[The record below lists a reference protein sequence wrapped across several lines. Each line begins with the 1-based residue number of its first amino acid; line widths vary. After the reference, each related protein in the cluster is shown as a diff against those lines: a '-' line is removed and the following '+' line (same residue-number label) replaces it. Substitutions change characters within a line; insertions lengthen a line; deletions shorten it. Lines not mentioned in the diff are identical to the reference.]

1 MMREQILELLRT
13 DPSFREEVRRLV
25 LTDELLALPSK
36 FDQLVAVVRELA
48 EIQRQ
53 QGEQIRSLMEAQ
65 KRTEEQVRVLAE
77 AQRRTEEQL
86 QRQAEQIQAL
96 TEAQRRTEEQLQRQ
110 AEQIQALAEAQRRT
124 EEQLQRQAEQVR
136 ALTETQRRTEE
147 QLQALTQQVSALV
160 AAQSRMEEALQW
172 LINWQRG
179 EMGRR
184 EGERYE
190 RHVIRRAPVLFNGGE
205 GGSPYEPM
213 IQQRLASMLSREQRE
228 QLFHDEESDPFLAD
242 LIWWKDGQ
250 VAVVEISLQVDGYD
264 VIRASR
270 RAQTLR
276 NASIQ
281 AIGVVIG
288 RDWANPDAYDAAI
301 RYRVEWLIGSEMSEG
316 LRRFREA

>member
-13 DPSFREEVRRLV
+13 DPEFREEVRRLV

-110 AEQIQALAEAQRRT
+110 AEQ
-124 EEQLQRQAEQVR
+124 VR

-147 QLQALTQQVSALV
+147 RLQALTQQVSALV
-160 AAQSRMEEALQW
+160 AAHARMEEAFQW
-172 LINWQRG
+172 LIDWQRG
-179 EMGRR
+179 EMERR

-190 RHVIRRAPVLFNGGE
+190 PHVIRRAPILFNGGE

-228 QLFHDEESDPFLAD
+228 QLFHEEGDPFLAE

>member
-1 MMREQILELLRT
+1 MMREQILELLRA
-13 DPSFREEVRRLV
+13 DPEFREEVRRLV

-110 AEQIQALAEAQRRT
+110 VEQI
-124 EEQLQRQAEQVR
+124 R

-147 QLQALTQQVSALV
+147 RLQALTQQVSALV
-160 AAQSRMEEALQW
+160 AAHARTEEAFQW

-190 RHVIRRAPVLFNGGE
+190 RHVIRRAPILFNGGE

-213 IQQRLASMLSREQRE
+213 IQQRLASMLPREQRE
-228 QLFHDEESDPFLAD
+228 QLFHDEEGDPFLAE

-250 VAVVEISLQVDGYD
+250 VTVVEISLQVDGYD

>member
-1 MMREQILELLRT
+1 
-13 DPSFREEVRRLV
+13 LV

-53 QGEQIRSLMEAQ
+53 QSEQIRSLMEAQ

-110 AEQIQALAEAQRRT
+110 VEQI
-124 EEQLQRQAEQVR
+124 R

-147 QLQALTQQVSALV
+147 RLQALTQQVSALV
-160 AAQSRMEEALQW
+160 AAHARTEEAFQW

-190 RHVIRRAPVLFNGGE
+190 RHVIRRAPILFNGGE

-228 QLFHDEESDPFLAD
+228 QLFHDEEGDPFLAD

>member
-1 MMREQILELLRT
+1 MVREQILELLRT

-110 AEQIQALAEAQRRT
+110 AEQ
-124 EEQLQRQAEQVR
+124 VR

-160 AAQSRMEEALQW
+160 AAHARMEEAFQW

-179 EMGRR
+179 EMERR

-190 RHVIRRAPVLFNGGE
+190 RHVIRRAPILFNGGE

-228 QLFHDEESDPFLAD
+228 QLFHDEEGDPFLAD

>member
-13 DPSFREEVRRLV
+13 DPEFREEVRRLV

-96 TEAQRRTEEQLQRQ
+96 TEAQRRTEEQLQ
-110 AEQIQALAEAQRRT
+110 L
-124 EEQLQRQAEQVR
+124 QAEQVR

-190 RHVIRRAPVLFNGGE
+190 RHVIRRAPILFNGGE

-228 QLFHDEESDPFLAD
+228 QLFHDEEGDPFLAD

-281 AIGVVIG
+281 AIAVVIG

>member
-13 DPSFREEVRRLV
+13 DPEFREEVRRLV
-25 LTDELLALPSK
+25 LSDELLALPSK

-48 EIQRQ
+48 EVQRQ

-96 TEAQRRTEEQLQRQ
+96 TEAQRRTEEQLQ
-110 AEQIQALAEAQRRT
+110 L
-124 EEQLQRQAEQVR
+124 QAEQVR

-160 AAQSRMEEALQW
+160 AAHARMEEAFQW

-228 QLFHDEESDPFLAD
+228 QLFHDEEGDPFLAD

-281 AIGVVIG
+281 AIAVVIG

>member
-1 MMREQILELLRT
+1 MMREQFLELLRT
-13 DPSFREEVRRLV
+13 DPEFREEVRRLV

-53 QGEQIRSLMEAQ
+53 QSEQIRSLMEAQ

-96 TEAQRRTEEQLQRQ
+96 T
-110 AEQIQALAEAQRRT
+110 EAQRRT

-179 EMGRR
+179 EIGRR

-190 RHVIRRAPVLFNGGE
+190 RHVIRRAPILFNGGE

-228 QLFHDEESDPFLAD
+228 RLFHDEEGDPFLAD
-242 LIWWKDGQ
+242 LIWWKEGQ

>member
-13 DPSFREEVRRLV
+13 DPEFREEVRRLV

-53 QGEQIRSLMEAQ
+53 QSEQIRSLMEAQ
-65 KRTEEQVRVLAE
+65 KRTEEQVRILAE

-110 AEQIQALAEAQRRT
+110 VEQI
-124 EEQLQRQAEQVR
+124 R

-147 QLQALTQQVSALV
+147 RLQALTQQVSALV
-160 AAQSRMEEALQW
+160 AAHARMEEAFQW

-179 EMGRR
+179 EMERR

-190 RHVIRRAPVLFNGGE
+190 RHVIRRAPILFNGGE

-228 QLFHDEESDPFLAD
+228 QLFHDEEGDPFLAD

-281 AIGVVIG
+281 AIAVVIG

>member
-13 DPSFREEVRRLV
+13 DPQFREEVRRLV
-25 LTDELLALPSK
+25 LTDDLLALPSK
-36 FDQLVAVVRELA
+36 FEQLVAVVHELA

-53 QGEQIRSLMEAQ
+53 QGEQIRALMEAQ
-65 KRTEEQVRVLAE
+65 KRTEEQ
-77 AQRRTEEQL
+77 
-86 QRQAEQIQAL
+86 IQAL
-96 TEAQRRTEEQLQRQ
+96 MEAQRRTEEQLQRQ

-124 EEQLQRQAEQVR
+124 EEQLQRQAEQIR
-136 ALTETQRRTEE
+136 ALAEAQRRTEEQLQRQAEQIRALAEAQRRTEE
-147 QLQALTQQVSALV
+147 QLQALMQQVSALV

-190 RHVIRRAPVLFNGGE
+190 RHVIRRAPILFNGGE
-205 GGSPYEPM
+205 GGSPYEPL
-213 IQQRLASMLSREQRE
+213 IQQRLTSVLSREQRE

-242 LIWWKDGQ
+242 LVWWKDEQ

-276 NASIQ
+276 DAGIQ
-281 AIGVVIG
+281 AIAVVIG
-288 RDWANPDAYDAAI
+288 REWANPDAYDAAI

-316 LRRFREA
+316 FRRFREA

>member
-25 LTDELLALPSK
+25 LTEELLALPSK
-36 FDQLVAVVRELA
+36 FDQLVAVVHELA

-53 QGEQIRSLMEAQ
+53 QSEQIRSLMEAQ

-110 AEQIQALAEAQRRT
+110 VEQI
-124 EEQLQRQAEQVR
+124 R

-160 AAQSRMEEALQW
+160 AAHARMEEAFQW

-179 EMGRR
+179 EMERR

-190 RHVIRRAPVLFNGGE
+190 RHVIRRAPILFNGGE

-228 QLFHDEESDPFLAD
+228 QLFHDEEGDPFLAD

-301 RYRVEWLIGSEMSEG
+301 RYRMEWLIGSEMSEG

>member
-13 DPSFREEVRRLV
+13 DPEFREEVRRLV

-53 QGEQIRSLMEAQ
+53 QSEQIRSLMEAQ
-65 KRTEEQVRVLAE
+65 KRTEEQVRVLA
-77 AQRRTEEQL
+77 
-86 QRQAEQIQAL
+86 
-96 TEAQRRTEEQLQRQ
+96 EAQRRTEEQLQRQ

-160 AAQSRMEEALQW
+160 DAQSRMEEALQW

-190 RHVIRRAPVLFNGGE
+190 RHVIRRAPILFNGGE

-213 IQQRLASMLSREQRE
+213 IQQRLASMLPREQRE
-228 QLFHDEESDPFLAD
+228 QLFHDEEGDPFLAD

-281 AIGVVIG
+281 AIAVVIG

>member
-13 DPSFREEVRRLV
+13 DPEFREEVRRLV
-25 LTDELLALPSK
+25 LSDELLALPSK

-110 AEQIQALAEAQRRT
+110 VEQIH
-124 EEQLQRQAEQVR
+124 

-147 QLQALTQQVSALV
+147 RLQALTQQVSALV
-160 AAQSRMEEALQW
+160 AAQSRMEEAFQW

-190 RHVIRRAPVLFNGGE
+190 RHVIRRAPILFNGGE

-228 QLFHDEESDPFLAD
+228 QLFHDEEGDPFLAD